1 MILLGLRAFERHIT
15 LYLQI
20 PKHVSNTIGAG
31 RMDKLKPRAF
41 VSFLL
46 LLAICI
52 SLLSIPNANSQ
63 SAAVTTTTT
72 IEQPPSGQ
80 CAEISLAFSARAGQ
94 ELAGTFSSD
103 ASISFYILSPADF
116 DAIRNPNCSLPSSAR
131 PLYSQTNSVG
141 HDNPYRTLVFPSN
154 GTYYIV
160 FVLLNSSQAEL
171 ASGFATVEVSFPAST
186 IFITTEASYTISSS
200 SIIVRTTQSTTESAT
215 VASTGPSFGTFGL
228 IGLVVAVGLIAS
240 VMVFMKRGKSQTGQ
254 KVVLKQETVKK
265 EVRPESPQPKPGPA
279 GQNISTGYPELD
291 TMLAGG
297 LPLGLSIVLTGPPCD
312 EKNLILS
319 RFLETNL
326 ISGRECIFISTSL
339 DRVREMLSKHK
350 NLHVILCNPQ
360 AETIA
365 APYPEVVKIKTV
377 DSLIQIN
384 LEYDVAAGGLSSGKS
399 AILCLE
405 ILDDVLLEHHAATRR
420 WLMDILGR
428 GKGIQMTCL
437 ATLNPAMH
445 STQELQAILE
455 TFDGHIDLYEA
466 EVQGRPKLIQVKKLG
481 GRTFLDSEVRVEKDR
496 I

>member
-1 MILLGLRAFERHIT
+1 
-15 LYLQI
+15 
-20 PKHVSNTIGAG
+20 
-31 RMDKLKPRAF
+31 MDKLKPRAF

-186 IFITTEASYTISSS
+186 IFITTETSYTISSS

-215 VASTGPSFGTFGL
+215 VASTGPSFETFGL

-240 VMVFMKRGKSQTGQ
+240 VMVFMKRGKPQTGQ

-291 TMLAGG
+291 NMLAGG

-339 DRVREMLSKHK
+339 DRISRNAFQTQKPP
-350 NLHVILCNPQ
+350 CNPLQ
-360 AETIA
+360 
-365 APYPEVVKIKTV
+365 
-377 DSLIQIN
+377 
-384 LEYDVAAGGLSSGKS
+384 
-399 AILCLE
+399 
-405 ILDDVLLEHHAATRR
+405 
-420 WLMDILGR
+420 
-428 GKGIQMTCL
+428 
-437 ATLNPAMH
+437 PA
-445 STQELQAILE
+445 S
-455 TFDGHIDLYEA
+455 
-466 EVQGRPKLIQVKKLG
+466 
-481 GRTFLDSEVRVEKDR
+481 
-496 I
+496 